1 MDTPTSSS
9 TSTTSFDQGLLLGIL
24 IGEGHFGGDG
34 KQAHITLRMHTRHR
48 KLFETMLRICPG
60 SRLYGPYD
68 HGGRQYYQWMA
79 RGKVLRD
86 QLIPLLDALP
96 MAELDD
102 HAFERYTDMKTR
114 YGLMNTAEMN
124 TADLSELQANP

>member
-1 MDTPTSSS
+1 MDKPPEHSASITP
-9 TSTTSFDQGLLLGIL
+9 FDQGLLLGIL

-34 KQAHITLRMHTRHR
+34 KQPHITLRMHTRHR
-48 KLFETMLRICPG
+48 KLFEAMLRICPG

-79 RGKVLRD
+79 RGKVLREG
-86 QLIPLLDALP
+86 LIPLLDALP

-102 HAFERYTDMKTR
+102 HVYERYTDMKTR
-114 YGLMNTAEMN
+114 YGLMNTP
-124 TADLSELQANP
+124 DLTPETQDTP

>member
-1 MDTPTSSS
+1 MNTPPEPSAL
-9 TSTTSFDQGLLLGIL
+9 TTPFNQGLLLGIL

-34 KQAHITLRMHTRHR
+34 KQPHITLRMHTRHR
-48 KLFETMLRICPG
+48 KLFEAMLRICPG

-79 RGKVLRD
+79 RGKVLREH
-86 QLIPLLDALP
+86 LIPLLDALP

-102 HAFERYTDMKTR
+102 HVFERYTDMKTR
-114 YGLMNTAEMN
+114 YGLMNTTQLTPE
-124 TADLSELQANP
+124 TQDTV

>member
-1 MDTPTSSS
+1 MDTLPEPSL
-9 TSTTSFDQGLLLGIL
+9 STTPFDQGLLLGIL

-48 KLFETMLRICPG
+48 KLFEAMLRICPG

-79 RGKVLRD
+79 RGKVLRE

-102 HAFERYTDMKTR
+102 HVFERYLDMKTR
-114 YGLMNTAEMN
+114 YGLMNTP
-124 TADLSELQANP
+124 ELTPEPQDKL

>member
-1 MDTPTSSS
+1 MNKPPEPSAPTTP
-9 TSTTSFDQGLLLGIL
+9 FDQGLLLGIL

-34 KQAHITLRMHTRHR
+34 KQPHITLRMHTRHR
-48 KLFETMLRICPG
+48 KLFEAMLRICPG

-79 RGKVLRD
+79 RGKVLRE
-86 QLIPLLDALP
+86 QLVPLLDALP

-102 HAFERYTDMKTR
+102 HVFERYTDMKTR
-114 YGLMNTAEMN
+114 YGLMNTTPLETQSRETQD
-124 TADLSELQANP
+124 TA